1 MWAVCATQCGWSI
14 YLLFKEIIHRDSQ
27 CLGIPLEK
35 PLTAVCPEHC
45 CNCDE
50 STWNMRKCLFQ
61 RGLTT
66 NVADTSS
73 SDAQSHLRPLK
84 YPLESQGVQ
93 EACTHHALAAWCS
106 PVISIPSSL
115 AQESFVFCWYGRN
128 CNQQTGQFLYRL
140 KFSNRKSIFQESP
153 TILRLVFYTEIKSF
167 SDTADFFIDSSYEIT
182 MKYVQTYV
190 HTHKIWRYDI
200 DYRCA
205 FKMETWLE
213 TNLSSARSSIN
224 QWCLLKD
231 IPSRS
236 PNFRW

>member
-1 MWAVCATQCGWSI
+1 MNQRETWENVSSKGGSPQTWRTHPAQMHNPILDLWNI
-14 YLLFKEIIHRDSQ
+14 LLRVKGCRKPAHTMPLL
-27 CLGIPLEK
+27 LGVPQWL
-35 PLTAVCPEHC
+35 
-45 CNCDE
+45 
-50 STWNMRKCLFQ
+50 
-61 RGLTT
+61 
-66 NVADTSS
+66 
-73 SDAQSHLRPLK
+73 
-84 YPLESQGVQ
+84 
-93 EACTHHALAAWCS
+93 
-106 PVISIPSSL
+106 SIPSSL

-213 TNLSSARSSIN
+213 TNWAQQGQVLISDA
-224 QWCLLKD
+224 C
-231 IPSRS
+231 
-236 PNFRW
+236 